1 MNIIIFGPP
10 GAGKGTQSDN
20 LVKEFNL
27 FKVSTG
33 ELLREEIKKK
43 SLLGNEIKPIV
54 DQGLL
59 VSDNIINGLID
70 NILSNKIYYNR
81 LIFDGYPRNLNQANQ
96 LNFLI
101 KQYNQK
107 LSFAFNLN
115 VDLDIIIKRILGRQ
129 VCSKCGLV
137 FNTFYK
143 PPKENNHI
151 CDSKHLIKRSDD
163 NEKTIRNRFETY
175 KKETLPVMNYY
186 KKENLLYDIDGKGN
200 IGSIYT
206 KIREII
212 CSLET

>member
-1 MNIIIFGPP
+1 VNIIIFGPP

-186 KKENLLYDIDGKGN
+186 KKENLLYDIDGRGN
-200 IGSIYT
+200 ISSIYT